1 MPMTPFMEKFPELG
15 RRETRSLLVTPGNDL
30 PAGEYG
36 YIEFYCDEPGC
47 DCRRV
52 TICVMR
58 PDTGWSKIWATISYG
73 WESPDFYQKWSAASD
88 PIEMQGP
95 CLDSL
100 NAQTACSS
108 VLLDLFRIVL
118 QSPDYVERL
127 KRHYRM
133 FRDSLE
139 LEQRDGRPR
148 SPKTNRPENKR
159 RRLRDPR
166 RRRQYAR

>member
-1 MPMTPFMEKFPELG
+1 
-15 RRETRSLLVTPGNDL
+15 
-30 PAGEYG
+30 
-36 YIEFYCDEPGC
+36 
-47 DCRRV
+47 
-52 TICVMR
+52 MR

>member
-1 MPMTPFMEKFPELG
+1 MYG
-15 RRETRSLLVTPGNDL
+15 VTMQ
-30 PAGEYG
+30 
-36 YIEFYCDEPGC
+36 EPG
-47 DCRRV
+47 V
-52 TICVMR
+52 
-58 PDTGWSKIWATISYG
+58 SK
-73 WESPDFYQKWSAASD
+73 
-88 PIEMQGP
+88 
-95 CLDSL
+95 LV
-100 NAQTACSS
+100 S
-108 VLLDLFRIVL
+108 VKFHLLDLFRIVL